1 MFKAS
6 DFKGKK
12 ACVLGLG
19 KSGVA
24 AAKLLA
30 KKGFKVLVSEAKN
43 ADAGKFNLGKNVEIE
58 TNGHTDKIFDCAFI
72 VKSPGMPGHA
82 PVLLKAKRK
91 GIKIFSETEVAVSFI
106 PKSAKIIAITGT
118 NGKTTTT
125 MLTAAV
131 FRQHCKD
138 KKNGKKVFMAGNVGD
153 PLSNYADK
161 IKSGDYVVAELSSY
175 QLEDSIFF
183 KPRAAAVLNITPD
196 HIDHHGSFER
206 YMAAKK
212 KIFKFQNSSDFAI
225 INGADENCLGIT
237 KRIKSKV
244 MCFATTPQ
252 HKARAHVFYDG
263 DELVFSSGT
272 ALKPPKL
279 LGIHNV
285 ENAMAAALLA
295 IVMGV
300 GAASIQRAF
309 NNFKGVTHRIE
320 EFLVYKGI
328 RCIDDSKATNV
339 ESTVIALRAMPDEQN
354 IWLILGGRDKGMPYD
369 ILGPLIEK
377 KCRGVLTV
385 GEASPKIRADL
396 SFYPDIFDC
405 GIIDNAVK
413 YVFEN
418 GAAGDILLLSPAC
431 ASFDQFKNFEERGK
445 YFKKV
450 CRALAGAEEN
460 CAAVK

>member
-6 DFKGKK
+6 DFKDKK

-30 KKGFKVLVSEAKN
+30 KKGFKVLVSDAKN
-43 ADAGKFNLGKNVEIE
+43 VDATKFKLGKNIEVE
-58 TNGHTDKIFDCAFI
+58 TGGHTDKIFDCAFI
-72 VKSPGMPGHA
+72 VKSPGMPPNV
-82 PVLLKAKRK
+82 PVLLKAKKK
-91 GIKIFSETEVAVSFI
+91 GVKIFSETEVAVSFI
-106 PKSAKIIAITGT
+106 PKSAKIIAVTGT

-131 FRQHCKD
+131 FKQYCKD
-138 KKNGKKVFMAGNVGD
+138 KKNGKKVFMTGNVGY
-153 PLSNYADK
+153 PLSNFAGK
-161 IKSGDYVVAELSSY
+161 IKNGDYIVAELSSY
-175 QLEDSIFF
+175 QLEDSTFF

-196 HIDHHGSFER
+196 HIDHHGSFEQ

-212 KIFKFQNSSDFAI
+212 KIFEFQDSSDFAI

-244 MCFATTPQ
+244 LCFATTPQ

-263 DELVFSSGT
+263 DELVFSNGT
-272 ALKPPKL
+272 ELKPPKL
-279 LGIHNV
+279 LGLHNV
-285 ENAMAAALLA
+285 ENAMAAAMLA
-295 IVMGV
+295 MVMGV
-300 GAASIQRAF
+300 DASSIQRAF
-309 NNFKGVTHRIE
+309 NNFKSVEHRIE

-339 ESTVIALRAMPDEQN
+339 ESTITALKAMPDEQN

-369 ILGPLIEK
+369 ILGPLIER
-377 KCRGVLTV
+377 KCKGVLTV
-385 GEASPKIRADL
+385 GEASSKIRADL
-396 SFYPDIFDC
+396 LFYPYLFDC

-418 GAAGDILLLSPAC
+418 GSSGDILLLSPAC
-431 ASFDQFKNFEERGK
+431 ASFDQFNNFEERGR

-450 CRALAGAEEN
+450 CRDLAGEI
-460 CAAVK
+460 CQS